1 MASRYKTLLGIKTRL
16 SSTKKGLRTKYKTL
30 LSGIL
35 FLSIFLLIWQITA
48 MFYPITF
55 LRDASPIKVV
65 STLVELAVK
74 GDVEGISLL
83 DHTIASVTRVLAGFL
98 VACLSAIPL
107 GLLMGLRKEVYE
119 SSKSVI
125 EPIRFIPPI
134 AWIPLAILLLTGF
147 SRYIFLIW
155 LGAFFPILVNTV
167 AGIKRVNPVLGEVA
181 KSFGANKR
189 QIVSKV
195 IVPGS
200 LPEVVAG
207 MRVGLGVGWMCIV
220 AAEMVGAEVTGI
232 GRLILKGAQ
241 LLQVDVVIAG
251 MTVIGFIGLFMNEI
265 ILLFER
271 RTFKWRREIKV

>member
-1 MASRYKTLLGIKTRL
+1 MVSRKTLFGTRYKTFLLGI
-16 SSTKKGLRTKYKTL
+16 
-30 LSGIL
+30 I
-35 FLSIFLLIWQITA
+35 FLSIFLLIWQIIA
-48 MFYPITF
+48 MFYPVKF
-55 LRDASPIKVV
+55 LRDASPINVI
-65 STLVELAVK
+65 STLVKLTVK
-74 GDVEGISLL
+74 GDTEGISLL
-83 DHTIASVTRVLAGFL
+83 DHTMASVTRVLVGFS
-98 VACLSAIPL
+98 VACVSAVPL
-107 GLLMGLRKEVYE
+107 GILMGLRKEIYE

-155 LGAFFPILVNTV
+155 LGAFFPILVNTI

-189 QIVSKV
+189 QIISKV

-232 GRLILKGAQ
+232 GKLILKGAQ
-241 LLQVDVVIAG
+241 LLQIDVVIAG

-271 RTFKWRREIKV
+271 RIFKWRREIKV

>member
-1 MASRYKTLLGIKTRL
+1 MYYPTVFFRKATPIEVASK
-16 SSTKKGLRTKYKTL
+16 
-30 LSGIL
+30 
-35 FLSIFLLIWQITA
+35 
-48 MFYPITF
+48 
-55 LRDASPIKVV
+55 
-65 STLVELAVK
+65 LVELTIY
-74 GDVEGISLL
+74 GDVEGITLV
-83 DHTIASVTRVLAGFL
+83 DHTTASVVRVLAGFL
-98 VACLSAIPL
+98 AACASAIPL
-107 GLLMGLRKEVYE
+107 GIAMGLRKEIYE
-119 SSKSVI
+119 SSKFVI

-155 LGAFFPILVNTV
+155 LGAFFPILVNTI

-195 IVPGS
+195 ILPGS

-241 LLQVDVVIAG
+241 LLQIDVVIAG

-271 RTFKWRREIKV
+271 RIFKWRREIKV